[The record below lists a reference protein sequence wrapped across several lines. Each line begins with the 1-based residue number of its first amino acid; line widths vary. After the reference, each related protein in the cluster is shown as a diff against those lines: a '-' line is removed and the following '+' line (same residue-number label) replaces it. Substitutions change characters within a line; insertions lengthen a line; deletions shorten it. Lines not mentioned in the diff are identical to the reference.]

1 MSSHAVWGPRRHP
14 SASLAARRVARGL
27 WEANQMG
34 GCGCCMGV
42 MAMRAPWMCQYWPSK
57 LTSSPVHKSF
67 MTSRDSLKR
76 LRRSERL
83 VLKASSSSSR

>member
-1 MSSHAVWGPRRHP
+1 MSSHAVLGAEEAPIGVRWRHGGG
-14 SASLAARRVARGL
+14 AGL

-67 MTSRDSLKR
+67 MTSRTR
-76 LRRSERL
+76 
-83 VLKASSSSSR
+83 